1 MNFFSKKPKPNP
13 KLTFEGIEFTFH
25 RDHEW
30 WEFTYRGTEFIS
42 FEPVLVLPTREQL
55 DSILSAL
62 ESLMPMLRTKLKK
75 GLSEWSDSKMD
86 DGETYSVNVED
97 FAKDGTFSVSWSGG
111 ATWGDMSVDLTIKD
125 HAIVDES
132 WGD

>member
-1 MNFFSKKPKPNP
+1 
-13 KLTFEGIEFTFH
+13 
-25 RDHEW
+25 
-30 WEFTYRGTEFIS
+30 
-42 FEPVLVLPTREQL
+42 
-55 DSILSAL
+55 
-62 ESLMPMLRTKLKK
+62 
-75 GLSEWSDSKMD
+75 MD